1 MLSRWL
7 PYEEPL
13 VEIEEQIDELKR
25 LAARENLD
33 LTEKIQRIE
42 DHKHAVMK
50 KIFADLTPWEKVQ
63 MARHPKRPYSL
74 DYIGALCS
82 QWFEMHGDRAY
93 GDDGAIVAGL
103 GRVNG
108 RAVAIVGNQKGR
120 DTKERQERN
129 FGQPSPEGFRKAER
143 VMQLAA
149 RFGRPIISLIDTPG
163 AACTPEAEERG
174 ISEAIAHSQ
183 WIMSQLSVP
192 IIVIITG
199 EGCSGGAIA
208 TALGDRVLMLE
219 HAYYSVIA
227 PESCSSIL
235 YRDNSK
241 APDLSADLRIT
252 AQDALELGI
261 IEEIIPEPLGG
272 AHRNFGQMSRS
283 IAEAI
288 ERHLQELAPLSP
300 DELLEQRYLRF
311 RNLGEYEGKTRF
323 DSLPQSMD
331 EAQIVDEIAAEEEAS
346 SVIAIDNDVEVPQ
359 AYQNGHATPE
369 IAETDKPET
378 A

>member
-13 VEIEEQIDELKR
+13 VAIEENIDELKR

-33 LTEKIQRIE
+33 LSQKIQQLE
-42 DHKHAVMK
+42 DHKRAVMQK
-50 KIFADLTPWEKVQ
+50 MFADLTAWEKVQ

-74 DYIGALCS
+74 DYIGALCTD
-82 QWFEMHGDRAY
+82 WFEMHGDRAY
-93 GDDGAIVAGL
+93 GDDGAIVAGF
-103 GRVNG
+103 GRING

-129 FGQPSPEGFRKAER
+129 FGQPSPEGYRKGER

-163 AACTPEAEERG
+163 AACTPAAEERG

-183 WIMSQLSVP
+183 WLMSQLGVP

-241 APDLSADLRIT
+241 APDLSTDLRIT
-252 AQDALELGI
+252 AQDALQLGI

-272 AHRNFGQMSRS
+272 AHRNFGQMSRH
-283 IAEAI
+283 IGEAI
-288 ERHLQELAPLSP
+288 ARHLEELDKLSP

-311 RNLGEYEGKTRF
+311 RNLGEYEGKVRF
-323 DSLPQSMD
+323 ESLPQPQD
-331 EAQIVDEIAAEEEAS
+331 EATVLDEAAAEDES
-346 SVIAIDNDVEVPQ
+346 NSVVPIDNLSEVTN
-359 AYQNGHATPE
+359 AHQNGHPAPV
-369 IAETDKPET
+369 ETDRPE
-378 A
+378 AA